1 MTIHVDIVSAEAEI
15 FSGLAEMVF
24 APAVMGASAQKVFV
38 LNLVTQDGETLG
50 MTGLDHLEA
59 LNTHVGITGPG
70 VLVAHDG
77 DLDVPE
83 GRHPVVIDIEEA
95 ARRGWRIVS
104 ADVAD
109 ERADWPAHDPLKL
122 GRVLENLAISPD

>member
-1 MTIHVDIVSAEAEI
+1 MISA
-15 FSGLAEMVF
+15 LKVNML
-24 APAVMGASAQKVFV
+24 APAVMSASAQKVFV

-50 MTGLDHLEA
+50 MTGADHIEA
-59 LNTHVGITGPG
+59 LETHVGITGPG

-83 GRHPVVIDIEEA
+83 GHHPMVVDVEEA

-122 GRVLENLAISPD
+122 GRVLENLATSPD